1 MLSRLQAPAR
11 WTAILALLAGAAIFA
26 FQPPEQDR
34 PGALDPDL
42 GTPVEAEGVRGA
54 PVDLPAEGVRIP
66 DRTWKGPGQVGWPAA
81 GVRTVPLRASG
92 DAARGATAKLRTFAQ
107 DTATKL
113 GIDGVVYEVSSD
125 VDGGAEVVVDYSRFA
140 GAFGGGWSA
149 RLRLV
154 TLPTCAVSQPDKPEC
169 LTSTELDSVNDT
181 AKQTV
186 STTVPVT
193 SGATIVA
200 LAAAAS
206 GATGDWSATDLS
218 HAGSWSHGGSSG
230 GFSYSYAMRVPP
242 SAGPVPALSFS
253 YSSQAV
259 DGHTS
264 SANNQ
269 AGLIGDGWGY
279 HPGFIERTYAGCS
292 GDEGGN
298 TPEYTGDRCWDGTS
312 DSVTMSLNGVNAPLV
327 KDDSS
332 GAWHVA
338 ADAGW
343 KVEPLGARATAS
355 SATSERWRITA
366 NDGTQYLFAARAGE
380 TGSRLTQPVFGN
392 HSGEPCY
399 KADDFAGS
407 SCRQAYRWLL
417 DEVVDARGNVTR
429 YEWAAETGYYGAA
442 ADVDNREAFHRAAR
456 LTRIDYG
463 LRADDTSVAA
473 TGRVTFSYADRCD
486 ADCRD
491 SGGDVRPASWPETP
505 WDLDCKAAPCTDQ
518 LTMAFFA
525 SQRLA
530 SIATYVR
537 AGESF
542 TKVDSWALKHS
553 FVDYGVEEDTVL
565 WLASIQH
572 TGHVGGTES
581 TPPVTFAGTPMA
593 NRVEHSEGEPSIW
606 RTRLTRIVS
615 ETGSETLVWYS
626 GEECTWNDRP
636 SPRDNG
642 RRCYPTFVDKGPHE
656 DRLEEWFHK
665 YVVTQVA
672 EFDTTGGQLPLRT
685 YYAYDTTGSDASRLW
700 AWDDSEFTADDL
712 RTYSQWRGYAQVTTK
727 VGDPAEDTPLTS
739 HTRYY
744 RGMDGQ
750 PDTASGTGSR
760 AAKVADSEGNQ
771 LVDSEALAGA
781 VLETA
786 GYDGSTVID
795 AAVSRYWTKRT
806 ATRAHDGGT
815 SEAWMTGE
823 SRTDTRKLLDAA
835 TDTWQRTRHTTEF
848 DDRGRPVV
856 GSDLGDL
863 KVPDDQRCTRTTY
876 TDDAGKHL
884 YEQPSRIQ
892 VVAVPCSDAPSLP
905 DDLVADQR
913 FSYDSAGAKTAI
925 EEVSAHDGSSAT
937 WVRTNAYTYDSLGR
951 QTSETNALGK
961 TTTTRYTPA
970 GAGVT
975 TSATTNPLG
984 HASTVHTEPA
994 WGLPARTVDPNGR
1007 VTELAYDPLGRTV
1020 AAWGPGWSRADHPDT
1035 PMAAYRYRMKN
1046 DAPSAVMSFGLNAD
1060 GEQRLDGIALFD
1072 ALLRPVQQQAPTSQ
1086 GGRLVSS
1093 TRYDTRGLTEWS
1105 SGPNWVDGA
1114 GPGTD
1119 LVAVS
1124 QGADHARTLYTYDA
1138 AGRVTA
1144 EEFMSHQKVLRT
1156 TRTRYGGATTGW
1168 MERTDPPSG
1177 GTPSATIVDVRGEPI
1192 EKRDYHGATADGASD
1207 KTVYDYDRKG
1217 QLSTVTD
1224 PAANTWSYEYDLRG
1238 RRVASHDPDTGT
1250 TKAVYDDADRLVATT
1265 DARGKTISTEFDA
1278 LGRVTARWA
1287 GAPKTGELQAKWLYD
1302 QVSGGIG
1309 LPYAAASYVD
1319 GKSVTTQ
1326 VAAYDAAGRP
1336 TSTVEWIPAIKGLE
1350 ALAGS
1355 YRTSQFYNPDGSVS
1369 HTNVPAVGG
1378 LARESVTY
1386 EYNHLGQTTGVWGEY
1401 FDGAGTVVDYV
1412 DGAAYTAWG
1421 ELAQRVLGGTT
1432 GKQVYQTWT
1441 YEDGTRR
1448 TAEYRLSRDAVG
1460 ATNVAHLSYQYDPAG
1475 NILSIADAVTDAPGA
1490 PERQCFVYDYLHR
1503 LTEAW
1508 AQAGTG
1514 DCAAGDKPTNGDLG
1528 GPAPYWTSYAY
1539 DVTGNRT
1546 SVTHHRGDG
1555 TSGTDSYKYTDGQAH
1570 LVEKLT
1576 SAAGTDTFVWDAAGN
1591 LTKRVVDGHTETMD
1605 WNAQGKLA
1613 TITDDEGTTRMV
1625 YDAENERAAR
1635 IDPDGSATLFVAG
1648 HEVTAAP
1655 TGGVTAVRAYS
1666 HNGAMVAT
1674 RSTTEGVVWIG
1685 NDHQN
1690 TSTWAVSATTMVVT
1704 HRRQDPFGNDRGSN
1718 RPWTASQRGYHT
1730 GVEDPNGLVSMGA
1743 RFYDPVTGRFVSR
1756 DPILVFEDLQ
1766 QINGYSY
1773 ASNSP
1778 VMSSDPSGL
1787 REEQCSTGAY
1797 CSDGRDTG
1805 VNCAAGGYNCTD
1817 GNGNNL
1823 GSCGST
1829 GTCNGNGWDSN
1840 TGLSETFRGRN
1851 VELPGN
1857 NELFLSDDGAYLNG
1871 VLISGAWDNP
1881 MELALDVIDT
1891 MEEHGLSNGGWD
1903 TIKALYLLC
1912 ESSEKYQGCNGYSRA
1927 LSDAYDVAM
1936 CATGEE
1942 CVDFELCHGGTCQYV
1957 NAEDVLESAMALEQ
1971 QHNIGSGDGFT
1982 MFLAFSYAAIAAGNS
1997 KDACGVHGNVATA
2010 LCASDGSGYPG
2021 ASGGLVTAMKLYW
2034 GCADNAGAPNNSC
2047 LGAIVGAAT
2056 WAMGAFVTS
2065 KGDKALQRGVWGK
2078 DLIPGSPFNGT

>member
-26 FQPPEQDR
+26 FQPPERDR
-34 PGALDPDL
+34 SGALDPDL
-42 GTPVEAEGVRGA
+42 GTPVEAESVKGA
-54 PVDLPAEGVRIP
+54 PVDLQAEGVRIP
-66 DRTWKGPGQVGWPAA
+66 DRTWKGSGPVGWPAA
-81 GVRTVPLRASG
+81 GTKAIPLRATTG
-92 DAARGATAKLRTFAQ
+92 AARGGTAELRTFAQ

-113 GIDGVVYEVSSD
+113 GIDGVVYEVASD
-125 VDGGAEVVVDYSRFA
+125 VDGGADLVVDYSRFA
-140 GAFGGGWSA
+140 GAFGGGWSS

-154 TLPTCAVSQPDKPEC
+154 ALPGCALSQPDKPEC
-169 LTSTELDSVNDT
+169 LTGTELDSVNDT

-193 SGATIVA
+193 GGATIVA
-200 LAAAAS
+200 LSAAAN

-264 SANNQ
+264 SSNNQ

-279 HPGFIERTYAGCS
+279 HPGLIERTYVGCW

-298 TPEYTGDRCWDGTS
+298 TPDVTGDRCWDGTS
-312 DSVTMSLNGVNAPLV
+312 DSVTISLNGVNAPLV

-343 KVEPLGARATAS
+343 KVELLGARAAAS

-366 NDGTQYLFAARAGE
+366 NDGTQYLFAARAGA
-380 TGSRLTQPVFGN
+380 TDSRLTQPVFGN

-399 KADDFAGS
+399 KSDDFAGS
-407 SCRQAYRWLL
+407 SCAQAYRWLL
-417 DEVVDARGNVTR
+417 DEVIDARGNVTR
-429 YEWAAETGYYGAA
+429 YEWTAETGHYGAA
-442 ADVDNREAFHRAAR
+442 ADVDNRKAFHRAVR

-463 LRADDTSVAA
+463 LRADDASAAA
-473 TGRVTFSYADRCD
+473 TGRVTFSYGDRCD

-525 SQRLA
+525 SQRLT

-537 AGESF
+537 EGESF

-572 TGHVGGTES
+572 TGHVGGSES

-626 GEECTWNDRP
+626 AEECKWDDRP
-636 SPRDNG
+636 SPQDNG
-642 RRCYPTFVDKGPHE
+642 RRCYPMFIDRGPHE
-656 DRLEEWFHK
+656 ERLEEWFHK

-672 EFDTTGGQLPLRT
+672 EFDTTAGQLPLRT
-685 YYAYDTTGSDASRLW
+685 YYTYDTASGGTSRLW
-700 AWDDSEFTADDL
+700 AWDNSEFTDDDL

-727 VGDPAEDTPLTS
+727 VGDPAEDTQLTS

-760 AAKVADSEGNQ
+760 TVKVTDGEGNQ
-771 LVDSEALAGA
+771 LTDHATLAGA

-786 GYDGSTVID
+786 RYDGTTVID
-795 AAVSRYWTKRT
+795 ATVSRYWTKQT
-806 ATRAHDGGT
+806 ASRAHDGGT
-815 SEAWMTGE
+815 TKAWMTGE

-835 TDTWQRTRHTTEF
+835 TGTWQRTRHTTEF
-848 DDRGRPVV
+848 DDRGRPVA

-863 KVPDDQRCTRTTY
+863 AAPDDQRCTRTTY
-876 TDDAGKHL
+876 VDNASKHL

-892 VVAVPCSDAPSLP
+892 VVAVPCSDTPSWP
-905 DDLVADQR
+905 GDLVADQR
-913 FSYDSAGAKTAI
+913 FSYDAAGAQTAV
-925 EEVSAHDGSSAT
+925 EEVSTHDGTSAS
-937 WVRTNAYTYDSLGR
+937 WVKTSAYTYDRLGR
-951 QTSETNALGK
+951 QTSETDALGK

-970 GAGVT
+970 DTGVT
-975 TSATTNPLG
+975 TSATTTNPLG
-984 HASTVHTEPA
+984 HATTVHNAPA
-994 WGLPARTVDPNGR
+994 WGLPAKTVDPNGR

-1020 AAWGPGWSRADHPDT
+1020 AAWGPGWSRVDHPDT
-1035 PMAAYRYRMKN
+1035 PTASYRYRMKN
-1046 DAPSAVMSFGLNAD
+1046 DGPSAIMSFVLKAD
-1060 GEQRLDGIALFD
+1060 GGQRLDGIALFD
-1072 ALLRPVQQQAPTSQ
+1072 ALLRPVQQQAPTPQ

-1093 TRYDTRGLTEWS
+1093 TRYDTRGLTEWT
-1105 SGPNWVDGA
+1105 SGPNWVDGV

-1119 LVAVS
+1119 LVAIS
-1124 QGADHARTLYTYDA
+1124 LGADHARTFHTYDA

-1144 EEFMSHQKVLRT
+1144 EEFRSLQRTLWT

-1177 GTPSATIVDVRGEPI
+1177 ATPSATIVNLQGEPI
-1192 EKRDYHGATADGASD
+1192 EKRDYHGATADGDYDA
-1207 KTVYDYDRKG
+1207 TTYDYDRRG
-1217 QLSTVTD
+1217 RLSTVSD
-1224 PAANTWSYEYDLRG
+1224 PAGNQWSYEYDLRG

-1250 TKAVYDDADRLVATT
+1250 TRAVYDDADRLVATT

-1287 GAPKTGELQAKWLYD
+1287 GAPGTGELQGKWLYD
-1302 QVSGGIG
+1302 QVAGGKG

-1336 TSTVEWIPAIKGLE
+1336 MSTIEWIPAIKGLE
-1350 ALAGS
+1350 SLAGS
-1355 YRTSQFYNPDGSVS
+1355 YRTSQYYHPDGSVS
-1369 HTNVPAVGG
+1369 HTNLPAVGG
-1378 LARESVTY
+1378 LARESVTF
-1386 EYNHLGQTTGVWGEY
+1386 EYNDLGQATGVWGEY
-1401 FDGAGTVVDYV
+1401 FDGAGTIVDYV

-1421 ELAQRVLGGTT
+1421 ELAQRVLGGAK

-1448 TAEYRLSRDAVG
+1448 SAEYRLSRDAVG

-1475 NILSIADAVTDAPGA
+1475 NILSIADAVTDARGA
-1490 PERQCFVYDYLHR
+1490 PERQCFVYDYLRR

-1514 DCAAGDKPTNGDLG
+1514 ACAAGDKPSSGDVG

-1546 SVTHHRGDG
+1546 SVTQRRTDG
-1555 TSGTDSYKYTDGQAH
+1555 TRSTDSYEYTDGEAH

-1576 SAAGTDTFVWDAAGN
+1576 STAGTDTFAWDSAGN
-1591 LTKRVVDGHTETMD
+1591 LTKRVVDGHTETLA

-1613 TITDDEGTTRMV
+1613 AITDDEGTTRMV
-1625 YDAENERAAR
+1625 HDAENNRVAR

-1655 TGGVTAVRAYS
+1655 TGGVTAIRTYS
-1666 HNGAMVAT
+1666 HNGATVAT

-1690 TSTWAVSATTMVVT
+1690 TSTWAISAATMVVT

-1718 RPWTASQRGYHT
+1718 RPWTASQQGYHT
-1730 GVEDPNGLVSMGA
+1730 GTEDPNGLVSMGA
-1743 RFYDPVTGRFVSR
+1743 RFYDPATGRFISR
-1756 DPILVFEDLQ
+1756 DPIIAFEDLQ
-1766 QINGYSY
+1766 QVNGYSY

-1778 VMSSDPSGL
+1778 VVTSDPSGL
-1787 REEQCSTGAY
+1787 RELECSTGPG
-1797 CSDGRDTG
+1797 CKDGRSTG
-1805 VNCAAGGYNCTD
+1805 VTCAAGGYGCTNS
-1817 GNGNNL
+1817 NGDNL

-1829 GTCNGNGWDSN
+1829 GTCNDNGRGSD
-1840 TGLSETFRGRN
+1840 TGLAGALGGTSY
-1851 VELPGN
+1851 ELPGG
-1857 NELFLSDDGAYLNG
+1857 NELVLSGDDAYLNG
-1871 VLISGAWDNP
+1871 VPLTGAWDDP
-1881 MELALDVIDT
+1881 LELALDVLET
-1891 MEEHGLSNGGWD
+1891 MEEFGLSNSGWD
-1903 TIKALYLLC
+1903 TVKALYLLC

-1927 LSDAYDVAM
+1927 LSELYDVAM
-1936 CATGEE
+1936 CATGED
-1942 CVDFELCHGGTCQYV
+1942 CVDFEYCNGVTCEYV
-1957 NAEDVLESAMALEQ
+1957 NAEDVLESATALEEE
-1971 QHNIGSGDGFT
+1971 HNFGDGDGFT
-1982 MFLAFSYAAIAAGNS
+1982 MALAFAYAGGLGGGGG
-1997 KDACGVHGNVATA
+1997 DACSVHG
-2010 LCASDGSGYPG
+2010 PG
-2021 ASGGLVTAMKLYW
+2021 ASLACAANGELAVAMQVYY
-2034 GCADNAGAPNNSC
+2034 GCVDNANAPNNAC
-2047 LGAIVGAAT
+2047 LGALVGAAT
-2056 WAMGAFVTS
+2056 FGMNTYLIS
-2065 KGDKALQRGVWGK
+2065 KGDAIQSRGVWGGE
-2078 DLIPGSPFNGT
+2078 LRLGNPFNGT